1 MRRNVIALVAARLAI
16 LAAITAA
23 IIATAAP
30 SFACPQGYA
39 ACGSHTCCRQ

>member
-1 MRRNVIALVAARLAI
+1 MRRNVIALVAA

-23 IIATAAP
+23 IIATATP

>member
-1 MRRNVIALVAARLAI
+1 MRRTVIALVALV
-16 LAAITAA
+16 AITAA
-23 IIATAAP
+23 LIATAAP

>member
-1 MRRNVIALVAARLAI
+1 MRRTVIALVALV
-16 LAAITAA
+16 AITAA

-30 SFACPQGYA
+30 SFACPQGYT